1 MKQLLRWAVGLMLAA
16 LVGSAGAAEVLLG
29 AGDVVKMSV
38 YGNPDL
44 SLETRVGEN
53 GAITVPLIGDV
64 PVAGLSTA
72 AAEKKV
78 AGLLESGG
86 FVKKPQVNLL
96 VTVLNSQQVSVLG
109 QVNRP
114 GRYPLDGRRSVLEML
129 AQAGGMAQDGAE
141 SVVLIRNKDGKSTR
155 QVIDVIG
162 LVRDGELAGNLE
174 VAGGDVLYVERAPR
188 VYIYGE
194 VQRPGSFRLE
204 RGMTVVQ
211 ALSAGGG
218 LTARGT
224 ERDIRIKRRDAS
236 GKLEVIKAKHDDL
249 LRNDDVVYV
258 SESWF

>member
-1 MKQLLRWAVGLMLAA
+1 MKQLFRWAVGLMLAA
-16 LVGSAGAAEVLLG
+16 LVGSAGAADVLLG

-38 YGNPDL
+38 FGNADL
-44 SLETRVGEN
+44 TLETRVSESGS
-53 GAITVPLIGDV
+53 ITVPLIGE
-64 PVAGLSTA
+64 VAVGGLSTS

-114 GRYPLDGRRSVLEML
+114 GRYPVEGRRSVLEML
-129 AQAGGMAQDGAE
+129 AQAGGSAQDGAE
-141 SVVLIRNKDGKSTR
+141 TIVLIRTKDGKSTR
-155 QVIDVIG
+155 ELIDIIG
-162 LVRDGELAGNLE
+162 LVRDGELQRNLE
-174 VAGGDVLYVERAPR
+174 VLGGDVLYVERAPR

-224 ERDIRIKRRDAS
+224 ERDIRIKRRDAG